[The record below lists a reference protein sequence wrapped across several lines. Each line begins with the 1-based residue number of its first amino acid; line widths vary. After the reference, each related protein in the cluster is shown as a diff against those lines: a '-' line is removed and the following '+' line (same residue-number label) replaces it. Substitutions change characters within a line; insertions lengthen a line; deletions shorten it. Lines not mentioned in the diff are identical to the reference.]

1 MPLAARVT
9 DLHTCPLHIGGPILP
24 PGVPTILIG
33 SLPAAHVSTL
43 AMCIGPVDTIVR
55 GSPTVLLAGR
65 GAARVNDNTMHGG
78 RVSNGHPHVDI
89 GDFGPG
95 GVMAF
100 LQSIV
105 DGVNPLGGTINCGQ
119 IIDAVAA
126 RLTGLDADATAVTA
140 QDGSWAEIE
149 ARHNTQ
155 IAWGQTFGDAFTQ
168 MQAQPDG
175 TNAIIG
181 IKYKNPDGTYASSSH
196 VVVMT
201 KQDGQVA
208 ILEGQSG
215 GSVVTSAADAET
227 AYGSTSEVGVGVRG
241 SHP

>member
-1 MPLAARVT
+1 M
-9 DLHTCPLHIGGPILP
+9 P

-43 AMCIGPVDTIVR
+43 AMCIGTVDTIVR

-65 GAARVNDNTMHGG
+65 GAARVNNNTMHGG

-105 DGVNPLGGTINCGQ
+105 DGVNPLGGTINCWQ
-119 IIDAVAA
+119 IIDALAA

-181 IKYKNPDGTYASSSH
+181 IKYKNPDGEQLPCGRHDQARWTSSDPRGPERRVGRHQRSRRRNSIRLDQRGRRRRSGEPS
-196 VVVMT
+196 VMSL
-201 KQDGQVA
+201 QVDEHE
-208 ILEGQSG
+208 I
-215 GSVVTSAADAET
+215 
-227 AYGSTSEVGVGVRG
+227 STRRR
-241 SHP
+241 